1 MHSNPSLSVLYPV
14 RNGENSLDQRLH
26 ELLEVL
32 PELTSQFEIVV
43 VDDASQDETTE
54 VARELSMCYPQI
66 SVYRHRVGLG
76 VEAALR
82 SALGFASGDVL
93 FVRDVPCQLNL
104 HELAK
109 LWRRMDR
116 CDFVFGRGVPATP
129 PSSPTRVVRPTSES
143 FDPQQAFQLLRRR
156 AVGRVQWPAQQGRTL
171 LAEIASQGYAYEVVY
186 LVNRQPEEA
195 RANRPA
201 GHWLQEVRSNSKRM
215 AAGNLLPV
223 RPEFEPLPIR

>member
-1 MHSNPSLSVLYPV
+1 MQPTPSLSVLYPV
-14 RNGENSLDQRLH
+14 HNSENLLDQRLH

-76 VEAALR
+76 VEATLR

-93 FVRDVPCQLNL
+93 FVRDAACQLNL
-104 HELAK
+104 HELPK

-116 CDFVFGRGVPATP
+116 CDFVFGRGVPATGK
-129 PSSPTRVVRPTSES
+129 SGLTRIVRPTSES
-143 FDPQQAFQLLRRR
+143 FDPQQAFQLLKRR
-156 AVGRVQWPAQQGRTL
+156 AVGRVQWPAAQGRTL
-171 LAEIASQGYAYEVVY
+171 LGEIASQGYAYEVVY
-186 LVNRQPEEA
+186 LVHRQADQPRIKA
-195 RANRPA
+195 PM
-201 GHWLQEVRSNSKRM
+201 GDWLSEVRSNSKRM
-215 AAGNLLPV
+215 AAGQLLPA
-223 RPEFEPLPIR
+223 RPELEPLPIR